1 MFDEVR
7 REVIREIAVKI
18 AGDIIFSKNPGKAMK
33 KWRERFEISQGQLA
47 RRMNISP
54 SMISDYE
61 SGRRKSPGVNVLRRF
76 VASLISIDIERG
88 MPILT
93 RLYRLSMDSSLLD
106 KAILDSRE
114 FAEPISIGEFCNRIG
129 AELITCQ
136 ESSKIV
142 LLGYTLVD
150 SIRLVIEVPAYLY
163 IRLFRGT
170 TQRAAI
176 FTNITYG
183 RSSII
188 AVKVFQAGTGL
199 RPALVVLHGLKKVD
213 RVGRIV
219 AERERIPLAIV
230 PTVPLNEL
238 LERLRAI

>member
-1 MFDEVR
+1 
-7 REVIREIAVKI
+7 
-18 AGDIIFSKNPGKAMK
+18 
-33 KWRERFEISQGQLA
+33 
-47 RRMNISP
+47 
-54 SMISDYE
+54 
-61 SGRRKSPGVNVLRRF
+61 
-76 VASLISIDIERG
+76 DIERG